1 MAKEHD
7 EIVSQIHMHNAAA
20 QKATRE
26 ALKHQRAACKLQC
39 KLLEEHGP
47 SNGISDG
54 VIAMSVAPK
63 RED

>member
-1 MAKEHD
+1 MANERD
-7 EIVSQIHMHNAAA
+7 EIISQIHFHNAAA

-26 ALKHQRAACKLQC
+26 ALKHQRAACRLQC
-39 KLLEEHGP
+39 KALEEHGP
-47 SNGISDG
+47 TNGVSDE